1 MISSI
6 KTFKYFQDGY
16 SFLRS
21 PHVLFPNIAF
31 SPSVIWN
38 LIKYK
43 VNLIIWNRHAIF
55 KIAAIFQHHWHM
67 PCMCICICLCTYIC
81 IRMRIRVRVG
91 VGVGIGIG
99 IGIGIVIF
107 LFIPKTEE
115 RNTGKN
121 GAWTWTSL
129 FPLAYYWI
137 WILEDVVA
145 SSYI

>member
-16 SFLRS
+16 SQDH
-21 PHVLFPNIAF
+21 PHVLFLNIAF

-38 LIKYK
+38 LTKYK

-55 KIAAIFQHHWHM
+55 KIVAIFQHHCHM
-67 PCMCICICLCTYIC
+67 PCLCMCIGIGIG
-81 IRMRIRVRVG
+81 IG

-99 IGIGIVIF
+99 IF

-115 RNTGKN
+115 E
-121 GAWTWTSL
+121 
-129 FPLAYYWI
+129 Y
-137 WILEDVVA
+137 
-145 SSYI
+145 